1 MLLSLLS
8 GATNSSGG
16 YVFLGFFIILII
28 LSIMWWIQ
36 RNERKRMVELNE
48 RVTMLT
54 KIVQDTAQNIN
65 NLTQSQ
71 NQYMEN
77 QNSSVVEVENH
88 SGRDIVNEQHDNH
101 GVNVDVDM
109 DVIQEVDVSQET
121 ERNERDERELE
132 LEYEETDDE
141 DDEHSELDSL
151 TDEELGA
158 DVKNYNEDNERIE
171 VSDIEETDIS
181 TPVQHSFSPL
191 NDTTVVKNI
200 RVSENGTFDV
210 VENIQTTDTSSII
223 VDKQSTVIEDTTQT
237 DFMID
242 EEMQRKYSKMTVKE
256 LRKIGEESG
265 FTNMD
270 KTKKQTIVNMLS
282 RVPIQSGNSGNSG
295 NSVDE

>member
-36 RNERKRMVELNE
+36 RNERKRIVELNE

-71 NQYMEN
+71 NQYMDN
-77 QNSSVVEVENH
+77 QNSGMVQVENH
-88 SGRDIVNEQHDNH
+88 SGNDIANEQQDN
-101 GVNVDVDM
+101 GGVDVDMTM
-109 DVIQEVDVSQET
+109 DVIQEVDISQET
-121 ERNERDERELE
+121 EREEREERELE
-132 LEYEETDDE
+132 LEGEETDDEDEDE

-151 TDEELGA
+151 TDEELVA
-158 DVKNYNEDNERIE
+158 DVKNYNEESERIE

-200 RVSENGTFDV
+200 RLSENGTFDV
-210 VENIQTTDTSSII
+210 VENSQTMDMSSIV
-223 VDKQSTVIEDTTQT
+223 VDKQTKVIEDTTQP

-256 LRKIGEESG
+256 LRKIGEENG

-282 RVPIQSGNSGNSG
+282 RVPIQSGNS
-295 NSVDE
+295 VDE

>member
-48 RVTMLT
+48 RVTILT

-65 NLTQSQ
+65 NFTQNQ
-71 NQYMEN
+71 NQYMDN
-77 QNSSVVEVENH
+77 QNSGVVHVENH
-88 SGRDIVNEQHDNH
+88 SGDDIVNEQDNR
-101 GVNVDVDM
+101 GMDIDM

-121 ERNERDERELE
+121 ERNERELE
-132 LEYEETDDE
+132 LEGEDSEEE

-151 TDEELGA
+151 TDEEFVT
-158 DVKNYNEDNERIE
+158 DVKNYNEEGDRIE

-210 VENIQTTDTSSII
+210 VENIQSTDMSSIV
-223 VDKQSTVIEDTTQT
+223 VDKQTKTIEDSTQT
-237 DFMID
+237 DFIID

-256 LRKIGEESG
+256 LRKIGEECG

-282 RVPIQSGNSGNSG
+282 RVPIQSGNS
-295 NSVDE
+295 VDE

>member
-48 RVTMLT
+48 RVTILT

-71 NQYMEN
+71 NQYMDN
-77 QNSSVVEVENH
+77 QNSGVVQVENH
-88 SGRDIVNEQHDNH
+88 SGHDIADEQDNR
-101 GVNVDVDM
+101 GMDIDM

-121 ERNERDERELE
+121 ERDERELE
-132 LEYEETDDE
+132 LEGEGEDTDEDDDEDDE

-151 TDEELGA
+151 TDEEFVT
-158 DVKNYNEDNERIE
+158 DVKNYDEEGDRIE

-181 TPVQHSFSPL
+181 TPDQHSFSPL
-191 NDTTVVKNI
+191 NDTTIVKNI

-210 VENIQTTDTSSII
+210 VENSQATDMSSIV
-223 VDKQSTVIEDTTQT
+223 VDKQTKVIEDTTQS

-282 RVPIQSGNSGNSG
+282 RVPIQSS